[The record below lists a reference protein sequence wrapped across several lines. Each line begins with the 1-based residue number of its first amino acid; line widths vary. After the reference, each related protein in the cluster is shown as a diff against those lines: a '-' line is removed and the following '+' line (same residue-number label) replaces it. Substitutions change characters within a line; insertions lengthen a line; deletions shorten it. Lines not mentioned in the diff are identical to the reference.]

1 MTMKSVDLPHLRS
14 VVLAG
19 HAGSGKTTLA
29 EQLLFRAGAIPRLGR
44 VDDGTAHL
52 DFEPEEQKRRESLSL
67 AVGTFEADGTRISL
81 LDTPGYPDFIADV
94 IEGFAA
100 ADGVLFVMD
109 ASTGVE
115 AGLEHAVA
123 LGRSTGTAACFFI
136 NKGDRENG
144 DPTAALD
151 ALRSSF
157 GDKIAPIHLAI
168 GAAESFEGYVDLV
181 HRKAWKLEDG
191 KEVEV
196 PIPDSLADEV
206 ARRRDQLLEAAAE
219 ADDDVLTK
227 YLEGEEI
234 SDPELEACLRKGV
247 KDSILAPV
255 LVGSATKG
263 IGLRALLDAIV
274 RYLPSPADEAPVKAT
289 DKSGGTVEVP
299 ADESGPLLARVF
311 KTTADPFVGR
321 LTYLR
326 ILSGTLHSQAHVWNT
341 TRNEDERIGQLLL
354 LHGKEQEPIGELKA
368 GEIGAVAKLSVTET
382 GDTLGAREKPL
393 RLPALEF
400 PEPSLTIAIEPLS
413 KGDLDKMGPALARM
427 LEEEPT
433 VRLERSS
440 TGEQV
445 LRTMG
450 EAHTS
455 VIIERLKRKFGAAI
469 VTHTPRVPYKET
481 IRGKTQVHGRYK
493 KQTGGHGMF
502 GDVWLELEP
511 NPDGGVEFAERIVGG
526 SVPKGFFAGVE
537 KGIREAAEGGVL
549 AGYPLS
555 DFRATLY
562 DGSFHPVDSNEMAFK
577 IAASM
582 ALKDGVQQAKPALLE
597 PIMIVDIR
605 IPEAYMGEVNR
616 DLNGRRGRL
625 LGMDTQGDIQIIK
638 AQVPLA
644 EMSNYATELRSLA
657 QGRGS
662 FTMTHDHYEDVP
674 SHIAE
679 KVIDSHRKEIEAAG
693 GHVAGH

>member
-19 HAGSGKTTLA
+19 HAGAGKTTLA

-44 VDDGTAHL
+44 VDDGSAHL

-67 AVGTFEADGTRISL
+67 AVGTFESDGTRISL
-81 LDTPGYPDFIADV
+81 VDTPGYPDFIADV

-100 ADGVLFVMD
+100 TDGAILVMD
-109 ASTGVE
+109 ASASGVE

-123 LGRSTGTAACFFI
+123 LGRGTGTAACFFI
-136 NKGDRENG
+136 NKGDRENAN
-144 DPTAALD
+144 PTTALD
-151 ALRSSF
+151 ALRASF
-157 GDKIAPIHLAI
+157 GNKIAPLQIAI

-181 HRKAWKLEDG
+181 HRKAWRLDG
-191 KEVEV
+191 ATEVEV
-196 PIPDSLADEV
+196 PIPDELAGEV
-206 ARRRDQLLEAAAE
+206 ATRRDQLLEAAAE

-247 KDSILAPV
+247 KESILAPV
-255 LVGSATKG
+255 LVGSALKG
-263 IGLRALLDAIV
+263 IGLRGLLDAIV
-274 RYLPSPADEAPVKAT
+274 RYLPSPADEAPTVAT
-289 DKSGGTVEVP
+289 DKSGEVEIA
-299 ADESGPLLARVF
+299 ADENGPLLVRVF

-326 ILSGTLHSQAHVWNT
+326 VLSGTLHSQAHVWNSG
-341 TRNEDERIGQLLL
+341 RSEDERIGQL
-354 LHGKEQEPIGELKA
+354 QA
-368 GEIGAVAKLSVTET
+368 GEIGAVAKLTVTET
-382 GDTLGAREKPL
+382 GDTLASREKPL
-393 RLPALEF
+393 VLPTLDF
-400 PEPSLTIAIEPLS
+400 PEPSLLVAIEPQS

-433 VRLERSS
+433 VRLERSA
-440 TGEQV
+440 TGEQI

-450 EAHTS
+450 EAHTA

-469 VTHTPRVPYKET
+469 ATHTPRVPYKET

-511 NPDGGVEFAERIVGG
+511 NPDGGVEFAERVVGG
-526 SVPKGFFAGVE
+526 AVPKGFFAGIE
-537 KGIREAAEGGVL
+537 KGIREAAAEGAL

-582 ALKDGVQQAKPALLE
+582 ALKDGVHHAKPALME
-597 PIMIVDIR
+597 PIMMVEIR

-616 DLNGRRGRL
+616 DLNGRRGRV
-625 LGMDTQGDIQIIK
+625 LGMDSDGDLQVII
-638 AQVPLA
+638 AHVPQA
-644 EMSNYATELRSLA
+644 ELFTYATELRSLA

-662 FTMTHDHYEDVP
+662 FSATLDHYDDVP
-674 SHIAE
+674 GHIAE
-679 KVIDSHRKEIEAAG
+679 KVIEAHQRELEAAG
-693 GHVAGH
+693 GHSAGH